1 MKLVQREGRK
11 PGRPQRAA
19 RGKPLW
25 GRLCALVLAAA
36 FALACIPPVQR
47 TAQASVATTDY
58 EKVFKIRNTGG
69 VPTSYNG
76 NGNFTLARTDDP
88 KYWRKNAY
96 NDPSGKTSDSWGSFQ
111 TINPLSLYCDWTVTA
126 TFRSPPPVADP
137 NNYYTNCDVGF
148 ALNKSATPLDQG
160 DYYWIWYG
168 RGRGMYSASG
178 VDATN
183 TENGVFKTD
192 CRLGGI
198 HQVPT
203 YTGGP
208 VGSYGSTSHQL
219 TLSYDC
225 QKDELTIKRGN
236 VTGTQGYIR
245 QVAFP
250 EGKVYLSVLGQIEWD
265 WNAQIPNMQIDCH
278 FDSFGYP
285 DFDPAIQNIT
295 LYKDGTNQVVG
306 ANDVVTP
313 GTVLRVESTVKNKA
327 SGAGSQTFDLHLKT
341 SDDTQ
346 NYPTQGLQFI
356 ADNKHPTSVGGTLVT
371 TSKNGYTIDG
381 QYGIPITM
389 VGNTEYKVIYY
400 VKVTESSG
408 QAVKLGQMLEDDVLA
423 NRDYVGATLLN
434 ERPLEPLD
442 PDDPASNTQAP
453 GSDYHY
459 TRLPKAN
466 ENGWNKDDVTVQFFA
481 GDFDQFTITPQTGPA
496 VTLADRESQ
505 LYDQEQI
512 YSPTTYQAKDT
523 STGAVST
530 KVNDLV
536 KIDKTAPTLSFDQDT
551 GVLTAADGLSG
562 VWRLYRKGTDGQFAP
577 VKTFSL
583 TGAAGNQS
591 GDSSQTYTAT
601 QNGIYLVEDAA
612 GNRSQPLAV
621 QVSEPPV
628 VERPENPDT
637 PPVGP
642 PLDPDGEPVPEGEEP
657 ALDPETGLL
666 HRTIEETVTEV
677 ISVSPPLYGGSFD
690 RAVVDGM
697 LAYRY
702 AVPAGC
708 TAQVVV
714 KDSKGTDI
722 TAQNQYLDTTKP
734 GGVDIFYTLTDGD
747 GNTTEIILHYRLVK
761 ARPPQVDPVDP
772 DAPLPEP
779 EVDPIDPD
787 DPEGPVK
794 AVYKDSL
801 TELIRESGV
810 MDKAAAQ
817 TLMEERYHF
826 TYPDAA
832 GQSVQVELEDR
843 NGAPIE
849 EIDLTRVGDYLI
861 RYTATDANGNQTVV
875 ELSYHLISRV
885 PPVIV
890 PPEDGELVGPT
901 PADPDD
907 PLIPLPDGEEPDPEK
922 PSALLY
928 EDEYTEYIKDSVL
941 DNAAALSWME
951 ERYGASS
958 PVGAALT
965 ESVSLYDSKGNLVE
979 QIDQSRV
986 GDYVLIYTVTDQDG
1000 NRVSIKLKYHLISK
1014 TPPVVVP
1021 SDPDHPLPDP
1031 IPLPD
1036 PVPGSQKKHW
1046 NIRDYLEEE
1055 VRSGSWSK
1063 ADILHW
1069 MAQQYTVSSNQADGN
1084 LTYDLLLFDQNGRPA
1099 EEIDLTRPGSCT
1111 FYYTATDSVGNT
1123 TTVQLTYKLTD
1134 RQITGPVGPADPD
1147 GADGSGGAPNGE
1159 GSAPYTGLLGG
1170 RGAGNCWVHW
1180 LALLLMAAVAV
1191 YTACRRRQTDAD
1203 AEKMGDERPGLLG
1216 KDLFFYSVVSA
1227 LTALLY
1233 LLRGCALD
1241 GVALLAVAAAIVASA
1256 IVVSRREAEEKS
1268 EH

>member
-1 MKLVQREGRK
+1 MRQKKRRVSIRIS
-11 PGRPQRAA
+11 
-19 RGKPLW
+19 
-25 GRLCALVLAAA
+25 ALLLAAVI
-36 FALACIPPVQR
+36 ALAAIPRGAV
-47 TAQASVATTDY
+47 TGVAAGEGPLRSIGTTDY
-58 EKVFKIRNTGG
+58 SKIFNIHQCCGSPAAFNGSNIIFGRNSS
-69 VPTSYNG
+69 PSYYG
-76 NGNFTLARTDDP
+76 TDQFGH
-88 KYWRKNAY
+88 YL
-96 NDPSGKTSDSWGSFQ
+96 SWGGIQSKQ
-111 TINPLSLYCDWTVTA
+111 KVSLLCDWTLEGTYYTSAPYQDPSNRYFAYICGFSFNSKPGPCDTKPYVWFRFQREFNTSTA
-126 TFRSPPPVADP
+126 TMMSDYMPTSGNNLPLHQEPLASWYLNFNSGSISCSYDYSSDTMTFTVGGYSIQETPFRQNMAATMGGTSFYLGFLGSICWDP
-137 NNYYTNCDVGF
+137 AMTNDMPDN
-148 ALNKSATPLDQG
+148 LQ
-160 DYYWIWYG
+160 I
-168 RGRGMYSASG
+168 SASF
-178 VDATN
+178 DAFQYN
-183 TENGVFKTD
+183 
-192 CRLGGI
+192 
-198 HQVPT
+198 
-203 YTGGP
+203 
-208 VGSYGSTSHQL
+208 
-219 TLSYDC
+219 
-225 QKDELTIKRGN
+225 
-236 VTGTQGYIR
+236 
-245 QVAFP
+245 
-250 EGKVYLSVLGQIEWD
+250 
-265 WNAQIPNMQIDCH
+265 
-278 FDSFGYP
+278 
-285 DFDPAIQNIT
+285 DFDPQLVNMT
-295 LYKDGTNQVVG
+295 LYDGTSNT
-306 ANDVVTP
+306 VVTPNAVVAP
-313 GTVLRVESTVKNKA
+313 GTVLRVESVIKNK
-327 SGAGSQTFDLHLKT
+327 SSSCAGQTFNLHLKN
-341 SDDTQ
+341 SDDAQ
-346 NYPTQGLQFI
+346 NYPTQGINFLN
-356 ADNKHPTSVGGTLVT
+356 DSTYPVTVNGTKVGQAI
-371 TSKNGYTIDG
+371 NGSG
-381 QYGIPITM
+381 GIPLTM
-389 VGNTEYKVIYY
+389 VGNTEYKVVYY
-400 VKVTESSG
+400 VKVTESNG
-408 QAVKLGQMLEDDVLA
+408 QAVKLGQMLEDDVFQ
-423 NRDYVGATLLN
+423 NKDYMGKTLLN

-481 GDFDQFTITPQTGPA
+481 GDFDQFTITPQTGSA

-562 VWRLYRKGTDGQFAP
+562 VWRLYRKGTDGQFAL
-577 VKTFSL
+577 VKTFPL

-642 PLDPDGEPVPEGEEP
+642 PLDPGGEPVPEGEEP

-817 TLMEERYHF
+817 ALMEERYHF

-907 PLIPLPDGEEPDPEK
+907 PLTPLPDGEEPDPEK

-928 EDEYTEYIKDSVL
+928 EDEYTEYIKNSVL

-965 ESVSLYDSKGNLVE
+965 GSVSLYDSKGNLVG

-1014 TPPVVVP
+1014 TPPAVVP

-1046 NIRDYLEEE
+1046 NIKDSLTEWVREEQLD
-1055 VRSGSWSK
+1055 K
-1063 ADILHW
+1063 AAVLDW
-1069 MAQQYTVSSNQADGN
+1069 MKGRYPMQSQQSNGE
-1084 LTYDLLLFDQNGRPA
+1084 LVYSLLLFDQNGRPA
-1099 EEIDLTRPGSCT
+1099 EGIDRSRPGGYT
-1111 FYYTATDSVGNT
+1111 VFFTATDSVGNT
-1123 TTVQLTYKLTD
+1123 TTVQLD
-1134 RQITGPVGPADPD
+1134 
-1147 GADGSGGAPNGE
+1147 
-1159 GSAPYTGLLGG
+1159 YTLKE
-1170 RGAGNCWVHW
+1170 R
-1180 LALLLMAAVAV
+1180 
-1191 YTACRRRQTDAD
+1191 TAD
-1203 AEKMGDERPGLLG
+1203 AEMDGPDGEGGGGAGQNGGQGGGGSAGTLPFTGTGRCGVHMLALFIALASLG
-1216 KDLFFYSVVSA
+1216 YTLIKRFAGRTPAWLDW
-1227 LTALLY
+1227 LLY
-1233 LLRGCALD
+1233 RWPPSP
-1241 GVALLAVAAAIVASA
+1241 AVRWPSFASA
-1256 IVVSRREAEEKS
+1256 GGTCPPSCWPWRW
-1268 EH
+1268 